1 MRRRDGSRE
10 SVWDLYF
17 LALIL
22 AWRDLFSSP
31 AAPSPLWR
39 KKGAVAVLLLVVAV
53 VVMGCQ
59 GGEKQPQGEQVE
71 KVSVGLVLS
80 VGGLGDKSFNDSA
93 YEGLTRAARDLGIDP
108 IYGQPEQ
115 MAEDEKYLRQYAEQG
130 MDLVIA
136 VGFLMKDALDKVAG
150 EFPDTRFAIIDAVVE
165 RPNVASLV
173 FREHEGSFLVGAIA
187 GLVTN
192 TDKVGF
198 VGGMDIPL
206 IHKFEVGYAEG
217 VRYVNPVAEVF
228 IAYAGSGPDAFHD
241 PVKGKSLA
249 LSQFDRGAD
258 IIFQAAGSTGNG
270 VIDAA
275 QERGLFAIGVDA
287 NQNYM
292 APGHVLTSMLKRVD
306 VSVFEIVK
314 DLVQGTFK
322 GGRHVYG
329 LEIDGVGYALDEY
342 NRDLIPP
349 EVIERI
355 GQIKQDIVSGR
366 IQVTDYTAI
375 R

>member
-1 MRRRDGSRE
+1 MRRY
-10 SVWDLYF
+10 VT
-17 LALIL
+17 
-22 AWRDLFSSP
+22 
-31 AAPSPLWR
+31 
-39 KKGAVAVLLLVVAV
+39 LLLVAGLVFLS
-53 VVMGCQ
+53 CQ
-59 GGEKQPQGEQVE
+59 RGGQQADATSGELRI
-71 KVSVGLVLS
+71 GLVLS

-93 YEGLTRAARDLGIDP
+93 YEGLKRAADEFGIKP
-108 IYGQPEQ
+108 VYGQPEQ

-150 EFPDTRFAIIDAVVE
+150 EFPETDFAIIDAVVE
-165 RPNVASLV
+165 QPNVASLV

-187 GLVTN
+187 GLITE
-192 TDKVGF
+192 TGKVGF
-198 VGGMDIPL
+198 IGGMDIPL
-206 IHKFEVGYAEG
+206 IHKFEVGYIEG
-217 VRYVNPVAEVF
+217 VKHVRPDADVV
-228 IAYAGSGPDAFHD
+228 IAYAGSGPEAFHD

-258 IIFQAAGSTGNG
+258 VIFQAAGSTGNG

-306 VSVFEIVK
+306 VSVYQIIKDVVEGKFE
-314 DLVQGTFK
+314 
-322 GGRHVYG
+322 GGIHVYG

-342 NRDLIPP
+342 NKDLISQEVLERV
-349 EVIERI
+349 EVI
-355 GQIKQDIVSGR
+355 KADIVSGK
-366 IQVTDYTAI
+366 IQVTDYTQTH
-375 R
+375 